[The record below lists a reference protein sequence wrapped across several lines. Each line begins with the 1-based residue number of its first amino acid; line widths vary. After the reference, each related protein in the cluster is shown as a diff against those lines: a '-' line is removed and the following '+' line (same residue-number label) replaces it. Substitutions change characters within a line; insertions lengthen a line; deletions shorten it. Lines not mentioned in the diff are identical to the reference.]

1 MLVEVSSRTRTFMLT
16 PLFACLFSREHR
28 ERYKRRVLLGLVATV
43 MAASLSIEPDVECV
57 SRESLSD
64 RLAKAGVTVSRSG
77 APHVRVARTTAGI
90 SVEVTSGAT
99 RLSRQLRASSSCG
112 PVERAIALLVS
123 SWVKQ
128 LPVPA
133 AKPAPAA
140 RGEVALESV
149 AVALKPLSEPT
160 PVTSTEAPSD
170 EPTPAADEPVATFP
184 AADEP
189 VATFPAADEP
199 VGTFDD
205 EDDTDGEVAPAVARA
220 EVQSPPES
228 SATVDLSLLG
238 GASVGATPQVAG
250 TGTLGVTLGFGRLG
264 AGLDLGFESIRAAD
278 IAPARVETVSKWAT
292 ASAVLLFQPIDRIG
306 VDFSAGLRVWHI
318 NAVALNVFD
327 SAPAGLWA
335 VGGALTAGGRLR
347 LGAGL
352 SAELR
357 VVVSVR
363 HRPEVFSLEDYGEVM
378 TLEAVQGG
386 LLLGLSWRALGK

>member
-1 MLVEVSSRTRTFMLT
+1 MLT
-16 PLFACLFSREHR
+16 PRVACLFSREHR

-128 LPVPA
+128 LPAPA

-160 PVTSTEAPSD
+160 PVTSTEAPSA
-170 EPTPAADEPVATFP
+170 EPTPAADEPVATF
-184 AADEP
+184 
-189 VATFPAADEP
+189 
-199 VGTFDD
+199 DD
-205 EDDTDGEVAPAVARA
+205 EDETEGEVAPAVARA

-363 HRPEVFSLEDYGEVM
+363 HRSEVFSLEDYGEVM